1 MNDKITTITS
11 SETTAHPATQPAV
24 NKQPAPQPYP
34 SDTARRNSGS
44 WYLRLTHGDLLQR
57 LILLSSLQVP
67 CMVYTPKTETMPHT
81 GKIHPITDAEPTS
94 FPWLINDIASPLAH
108 GDTYSIWVV
117 GTSAEDCDGNN
128 VVIEIYNCAR
138 ALVARL
144 FSLPDS
150 RTQAIWQD
158 VFGNPTLAAA

>member
-1 MNDKITTITS
+1 MNDKISTITS
-11 SETTAHPATQPAV
+11 TEMTAHPATQPAL
-24 NKQPAPQPYP
+24 NNQLTAHPYP
-34 SDTARRNSGS
+34 SDTARCNNSS
-44 WYLRLTHGDLLQR
+44 WYLPLTPGDLLQR

-67 CMVYTPKTETMPHT
+67 CMIYTPKAETPPDAC
-81 GKIHPITDAEPTS
+81 KIHSITDAESTG
-94 FPWLINDIASPLAH
+94 FPWLNNDIASSLAH

-117 GTSAEDCDGNN
+117 GTSAEDRDGDS